1 MVDMMY
7 LQLMGVVKCHRPTLV
22 DHVVACRSLLIRGFE
37 LSWASPLLD
46 AFAFK
51 VWRMSKPT
59 HVRWTQKECKR
70 LLGAVVMCRENGKS
84 KSTKPSKKNNH
95 RKKSHRKKI
104 LQIEIPTAQLL
115 NFSWLFPENE
125 LPMATPKNRMSEWK
139 ILRFPSYQQKQP
151 RLHRHPHHGLLQRTW
166 NDWGWTPSL
175 ATVLCHFSD
184 LIHGMQIPSGND

>member
-1 MVDMMY
+1 MPLPSKCEGWANPLMCDEHKRNANGYWV
-7 LQLMGVVKCHRPTLV
+7 QLWCVEKTE
-22 DHVVACRSLLIRGFE
+22 SLSQLNPF
-37 LSWASPLLD
+37 
-46 AFAFK
+46 
-51 VWRMSKPT
+51 
-59 HVRWTQKECKR
+59 
-70 LLGAVVMCRENGKS
+70 
-84 KSTKPSKKNNH
+84 KKNNH

>member
-84 KSTKPSKKNNH
+84 KSTKPIQKKQPQEEISQKKKSYKSRSQRPNSSIFLGFFQKMSYPWLPLKIECQNGKSFDFPAINKNNH
-95 RKKSHRKKI
+95 AFIVIRIMGFSRGRGTTGAEHRPWPPFCAI
-104 LQIEIPTAQLL
+104 SVI
-115 NFSWLFPENE
+115 
-125 LPMATPKNRMSEWK
+125 
-139 ILRFPSYQQKQP
+139 
-151 RLHRHPHHGLLQRTW
+151 
-166 NDWGWTPSL
+166 
-175 ATVLCHFSD
+175 
-184 LIHGMQIPSGND
+184 